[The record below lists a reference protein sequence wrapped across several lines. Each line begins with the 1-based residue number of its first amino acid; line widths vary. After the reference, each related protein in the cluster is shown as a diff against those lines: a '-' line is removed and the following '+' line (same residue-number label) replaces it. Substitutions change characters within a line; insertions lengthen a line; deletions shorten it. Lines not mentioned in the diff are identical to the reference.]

1 MIEIIRHIEINK
13 GPVVC
18 SFAIKLPKMKGFC
31 IYNLTLFE
39 KDSQRW
45 ITFPSI
51 KFEKEGK
58 TKYLPHCGFE
68 NHEFNDQFKKEI
80 IIALDAYL
88 ALKNPSLQIQTS
100 DDECPF

>member
-45 ITFPSI
+45 ITFPSL
-51 KFEKEGK
+51 KLEKEGK
-58 TKYLPHCGFE
+58 PKYLAHCGFE
-68 NHEFNDQFKKEI
+68 NHELNDQFKKEI
-80 IIALDAYL
+80 ISALDAYL
-88 ALKNPSLQIQTS
+88 ASKTPSIQTQPQN
-100 DDECPF
+100 DECPF